1 MIAVCSNA
9 VDHLIGTYVTSPSS
23 AASLR
28 IALIRLIMA
37 CLSGVNNSPW
47 IPIKELPEEDEV
59 ISEAKTFTCVPLI
72 VFVEYSLSF
81 AKT

>member
-1 MIAVCSNA
+1 
-9 VDHLIGTYVTSPSS
+9 
-23 AASLR
+23 
-28 IALIRLIMA
+28 MA

-81 AKT
+81 AKTGVIKVARNTNVNIYMQSLNHIISL